1 MGQFLPAKTLFLFM
15 RFIAVY
21 AIMLAAAKFGQYL
34 FFELHTS
41 PAILWPPTGIAIAIM
56 WIGGYRY
63 ALPIFLGLL
72 TASLTGPTSHLIPGV
87 ITTPLGQVLGQ
98 ATTVYLLRRQG
109 FDGTLN
115 TLRNVWTFLAIVAVT
130 SMIAPTITT
139 GLSWFVGSLAT
150 FPYLSWSRAWAG
162 YMLSAIVLTPVIFT
176 WNSIP
181 RAEVRRSW
189 LETSTVAILVLLSV
203 YFLFWTRLA
212 AQFSFLFFALFF
224 IAHFWVGYRFS
235 PRAMTYATLSS
246 ALLGILGLFLSPFPA
261 GVLNERL
268 FASEL
273 FFFLVIPMFYSF
285 SALIKERSFR
295 VQELREAMSRIER
308 ESRIKNEFIAVLAHE
323 LRNPLAPVKTTLE
336 ILSLHNLPPDIQH
349 LVKNSHRQV
358 HAMRRMLDDLLDITR
373 VTQGKFQL
381 QLGHARL
388 SVMIKICVDSMQPIF
403 DERQQQVT
411 VTPMVPDESIR
422 LDVDPVRF
430 EQAITNILSNAS
442 KYTPRGGNI
451 SISYM
456 TRGGSAIIT
465 VQDNGIGVEKENLQE
480 IFKPFWQV
488 QRLPSA
494 SGAGIGVG
502 LSLTKHILEMHGG
515 TITAES
521 AGRNTGTTVTI
532 KMPLSSQSAPVS
544 DNPQTA
550 LSPSSCSVLIV
561 DDNKTAADSL
571 AMLLRMKGHT
581 AKVAYSGTEVFE
593 SLKDFNPMIILLDI
607 GLPDMNGYE
616 IAQRLRAQGFT
627 HKIVALSGFGQKEDK
642 DKARAAGFDYH
653 LIKPMGIERFEEYLR
668 DLQSVQPMLF

>member
-1 MGQFLPAKTLFLFM
+1 VF
-15 RFIAVY
+15 V
-21 AIMLAAAKFGQYL
+21 IMLAAAKFGQHL

-56 WIGGYRY
+56 WIGGYRF
-63 ALPIFLGLL
+63 AFPIFLGLL
-72 TASLTGPTSHLIPGV
+72 AASVTGPTGHLIPGV
-87 ITTPLGQVLGQ
+87 ITTPFGQVLGQ
-98 ATTVYLLRRQG
+98 AATVYFLKRQG
-109 FDGTLN
+109 FDGTLT
-115 TLRNVWTFLAIVAVT
+115 TLRNVWTFIAVIALT
-130 SMIAPTITT
+130 CMIAPTITIGVSWLAGT
-139 GLSWFVGSLAT
+139 LST
-150 FPYLSWSRAWAG
+150 IPYLSWTRAWAG
-162 YMLSAIVLTPVIFT
+162 YILSALILTPFILT
-176 WNSIP
+176 LSSAHNAGS
-181 RAEVRRSW
+181 RRPVWERIMVS
-189 LETSTVAILVLLSV
+189 LLVVLSV

-212 AQFSFLFFALFF
+212 SQFSFLFFALFF
-224 IAHFWVGYRFS
+224 IAHFWVGYRFT
-235 PRAMTYATLSS
+235 PRAMTYAIFSS
-246 ALLGILGLFLSPFPA
+246 ALFGLVGLFVSPAPT
-261 GVLNERL
+261 GLLNERL

-285 SALIKERSFR
+285 SALIKERAHR
-295 VQELREAMSRIER
+295 VEELREAMSRIER

-336 ILSLHNLPPDIQH
+336 ILSLQDLPSDIDQ
-349 LVKNSHRQV
+349 LVKNSHRQI

-388 SVMIKICVDSMQPIF
+388 SVMIKICIDAMQPIF
-403 DERQQQVT
+403 DERGQHVT
-411 VTPMVPDESIR
+411 ITPAVPDESIR

-442 KYTPRGGNI
+442 KYTPRGGHI
-451 SISYM
+451 SISYA
-456 TRGGSAIIT
+456 TQGASALIT
-465 VQDNGIGVEKENLQE
+465 IQDNGIGVEQENLQE

-488 QRLPSA
+488 QRMPSA

-502 LSLTKHILEMHGG
+502 LSLTKHIVEMHGG
-515 TITAES
+515 SISAES
-521 AGRNTGTTVTI
+521 AGRNAGTTITV
-532 KMPLSSQSAPVS
+532 KMPLSHTSSSVS
-544 DNPQTA
+544 ENAQTA

-571 AMLLRMKGHT
+571 AMLLRLKGHT
-581 AKVAYSGTEVFE
+581 AKVAYSGTDVFE
-593 SLKDFNPMIILLDI
+593 CLKDFNPMIILLDI

-616 IAQRLRAQGFT
+616 IAQRLRAQGFA

-653 LIKPMGIERFEEYLR
+653 MTKPMGIERFEEYLR